1 MCTAYI
7 QGHPC
12 KGTLN
17 INHSIKIS
25 QALEESKYRACGVPA
40 SAEGRVGTV
49 LQLYSVGFL

>member
-25 QALEESKYRACGVPA
+25 QALEESKHRACGVPA